1 MGKIKGGLPETH
13 EWTCSYAKKGMKKG
27 RTKGGFI
34 IGKRKGW
41 GGAGSILNKYE
52 EEGLILSEIEEEG
65 KMIGIFS
72 VYNSLDKWN
81 NIENSINRLGGER
94 EGDSL
99 IIGGDF
105 NIRTGVQGGTG
116 VGIIRMEM

>member
-1 MGKIKGGLPETH
+1 MPETH

-52 EEGLILSEIEEEG
+52 EEG

-81 NIENSINRLGGER
+81 NIVNSINRLGGER

-99 IIGGDF
+99 IIGG
-105 NIRTGVQGGTG
+105 GGL
-116 VGIIRMEM
+116 